1 MTSRRL
7 PCEPE
12 DILTRFE
19 WKIDRMYR
27 GLSYVFS
34 RVESIYQRGKLIME
48 KLDQILAALKSESD
62 TLDAVASNVATLKQ
76 QLADALSGAN
86 LPPAVQEKVDAIL
99 SGAQANLAKATAIV
113 TPPTPPTPPA

>member
-1 MTSRRL
+1 MSNRHL

-19 WKIDRMYR
+19 WKLDRIYR

-48 KLDQILAALKSESD
+48 KLDAILAALKSESD
-62 TLDAVASNVATLKQ
+62 TLDAVAGNVASLKQ

-86 LPPAVQEKVDAIL
+86 LPPGVQAKVDEIL
-99 SGAQANLAKATAIV
+99 SNAQANLAKATAIV
-113 TPPTPPTPPA
+113 TPPAPPA